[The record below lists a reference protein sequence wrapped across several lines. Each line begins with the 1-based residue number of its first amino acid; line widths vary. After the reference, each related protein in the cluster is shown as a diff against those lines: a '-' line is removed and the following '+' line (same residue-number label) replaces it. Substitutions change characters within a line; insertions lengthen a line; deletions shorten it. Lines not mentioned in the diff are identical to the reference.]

1 MRKNQFLV
9 LIERDE
15 SGIGTM
21 NFVSARSSSC
31 EARIISGPAPVAIA
45 EARSFKTLDDL
56 FYQCAFTKK
65 HHPGGWDYVESS
77 AAKNKHP
84 YFSNIRITVTKFGSF
99 NDVALEVRPGVMIR
113 KEAIIKHYGKK
124 YSTVPMA
131 PENFRIQS
139 ISYLPNKKTQLIF
152 GFVQSG
158 SSEILAEATIR
169 KY

>member
-1 MRKNQFLV
+1 MIKKFIPLVIMFV
-9 LIERDE
+9 LIFG
-15 SGIGTM
+15 SI
-21 NFVSARSSSC
+21 SSFCFAKSP
-31 EARIISGPAPVAIA
+31 IPTILKQLDTIA